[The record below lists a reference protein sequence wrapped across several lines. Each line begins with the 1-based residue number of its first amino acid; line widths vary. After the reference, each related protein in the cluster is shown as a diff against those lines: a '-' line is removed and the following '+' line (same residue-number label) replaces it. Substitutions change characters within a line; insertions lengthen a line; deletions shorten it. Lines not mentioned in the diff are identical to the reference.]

1 MFEKKTRLRVKRLL
15 EKQFHNFHELEQSLK
30 NNLIDSQLDINKS
43 AAKKVPSNRSTNER
57 NMTRK
62 TRSRRPR
69 IHSVFQSGYCA
80 VCHAPYASLEDHIQS
95 KRHLKLIGDD
105 GSFISIKGFDSFLA
119 LDGIDSIEVNGKNCE
134 YSPPRRRGRMPRR
147 KRTSS
152 LMCDRMK
159 DSPMSPVGSDSGHHL
174 RSRKNINYMTPPLEE
189 DSLTE
194 KPEVVKEYR
203 ELRSSTRLLAKLADQ
218 MVESD
223 EVWNSGRPKRSCNR
237 TRISAD
243 ERLVVDNKS
252 YYKVEVLSSKLRS
265 GVAHFQPEVKR
276 PETPVNE
283 SKEDDKGLIVKFRKL
298 RSSEL
303 VRLNNEAENFLFPKK
318 DDSSDEDDDD
328 DENDKSKTDHSSVG
342 DADDV
347 KRIKVEDDESMHST
361 SSESKGKKRRRT
373 HAEAFIMD
381 NQKYY
386 KFETPGSRLRY
397 HGSYLSPV
405 PMKLKNNGECV
416 VKTESDH
423 LEAAKNFKLSLDD
436 YNFSFESVP
445 KNEVWYQTFQRRDK
459 GEEKYVF
466 LDDDCYWNPLIL
478 PYQLDYVPPLDPREC
493 VSQYN
498 QIKKCLIEPLSAST
512 SVTCSTPD
520 PNASNSSVETAF
532 NQDEDSKI
540 SATEVSS
547 NSTVDDIKPNKRG
560 RRSGAVVNVTGN
572 GKNPRKS
579 PRQHASTLAIL
590 SSLIQQRKRKSRRH
604 DLDFRTTL
612 PTILEEPRAR
622 SSKKPRVDYISL
634 MKNVEEEFANVCD
647 DGLLDVEIDKDN
659 GIDFKGSVAIEDILT
674 VYENKDSVIKA
685 NKRLVSGKP
694 GRKPGKRKKNRTG
707 WPLNRTRRRRDRKED
722 DESTV
727 DSLSVN
733 ADSEENEG
741 CEDANSTDSIKKKG
755 VAKISENNNQNDH
768 SSLGDVT
775 IADNCDHNDDRVG
788 KNDVSSDKVL
798 TNKVNNSDGFSI
810 GLKYQPYVR
819 VQKLDRNR
827 VDNKSEPAKRSNSPK
842 RTNRGQRRMPA
853 SPKSPRMLRRP
864 RGRWYRER

>member
-1 MFEKKTRLRVKRLL
+1 MFEKKTRLHVRNLL
-15 EKQFHNFHELEQSLK
+15 EKQFDNFCELEQSVK
-30 NNLIDSQLDINKS
+30 NNLIDASLSIKQTE
-43 AAKKVPSNRSTNER
+43 KVSSNRSTNER

-62 TRSRRPR
+62 TRTRRPR
-69 IHSVFQSGYCA
+69 IHSIFESGYCA
-80 VCHAPYASLEDHIQS
+80 VCHTPYSSLEDHIQS

-105 GSFISIKGFDSFLA
+105 GNFISIKGFDSFLA
-119 LDGIDSIEVNGKNCE
+119 LDGIDAIEVNEKNRD
-134 YSPPRRRGRMPRR
+134 YSPPRRRSRMPRTR
-147 KRTSS
+147 ASS
-152 LMCDRMK
+152 VMCDQIK

-174 RSRKNINYMTPPLEE
+174 RSRKNINYMTPPLED

-203 ELRSSTRLLAKLADQ
+203 ELRSSSRLLAKLADQ
-218 MVESD
+218 MVEND
-223 EVWNSGRPKRSCNR
+223 EVWNSGRPKRACNR

-265 GVAHFQPEVKR
+265 GVTHFQEVKR
-276 PETPVNE
+276 PETPVE
-283 SKEDDKGLIVKFRKL
+283 KEDDKGLIVKFRKL
-298 RSSEL
+298 RNSEL

-318 DDSSDEDDDD
+318 DETSDEDEEDDKTK
-328 DENDKSKTDHSSVG
+328 NDNSSVSET
-342 DADDV
+342 DDRRV
-347 KRIKVEDDESMHST
+347 KVEDDESMHST
-361 SSESKGKKRRRT
+361 SSEGKKKRRRT

-405 PMKLKNNGECV
+405 PMKSKNNGDCV
-416 VKTESDH
+416 VKNESEESESEKDS
-423 LEAAKNFKLSLDD
+423 KLRLDD

-445 KNEVWYQTFQRRDK
+445 KNEAWYQTFQRRDK

-466 LDDDCYWNPLIL
+466 LSDDNYWDPLIL
-478 PYQLDYVPPLDPREC
+478 PYQLDYVPPLDPQEC
-493 VSQYN
+493 LATYN
-498 QIKKCLIEPLSAST
+498 QIKKCLMEPPSTST

-520 PNASNSSVETAF
+520 PNASNSSVETPF

-540 SATEVSS
+540 SATEISS
-547 NSTVDDIKPNKRG
+547 NSTVDEIKPSRNKRS
-560 RRSGAVVNVTGN
+560 RRPGMVVNVTGN

-590 SSLIQQRKRKSRRH
+590 SSLIQQRKRKSRRG
-604 DLDFRTTL
+604 DLDFRSNL
-612 PTILEEPRAR
+612 PTILEEPKQTK
-622 SSKKPRVDYISL
+622 SLKKSKVDYFSM
-634 MKNVEEEFANVCD
+634 MKRVEEEFASACD
-647 DGLLDVEIDKDN
+647 ETLDIEIDKDEE
-659 GIDFKGSVAIEDILT
+659 IEFKGQVGVEDILN
-674 VYENKDSVIKA
+674 VYENNKDTIVKSP
-685 NKRLVSGKP
+685 KRLVSAKP

-707 WPLNRTRRRRDRKED
+707 WPLNRSRRMRRKED

-733 ADSEENEG
+733 ADSDG
-741 CEDANSTDSIKKKG
+741 CDDTTDSIKKK
-755 VAKISENNNQNDH
+755 KSNCSENNNQNDQ
-768 SSLGDVT
+768 SSLSDVNIGDS
-775 IADNCDHNDDRVG
+775 NCDLTNADRV
-788 KNDVSSDKVL
+788 KNENRSDDANSVL
-798 TNKVNNSDGFSI
+798 TNKVNSDGFNI
-810 GLKYQPYVR
+810 DLQYQPYVR
-819 VQKLDRNR
+819 VQKLDKNHI
-827 VDNKSEPAKRSNSPK
+827 DNKNEPAKRSNSPK

>member
-1 MFEKKTRLRVKRLL
+1 MFEKKTRLHVKSLL
-15 EKQFHNFHELEQSLK
+15 EKQFDNFRELEQSVK
-30 NNLIDSQLDINKS
+30 NHLIDTSLGIKQTE
-43 AAKKVPSNRSTNER
+43 KVSSNRSTNER

-62 TRSRRPR
+62 TRTRRPR
-69 IHSVFQSGYCA
+69 IHSIFESGYCA
-80 VCHAPYASLEDHIQS
+80 VCHTPYNSLEEHIQS

-105 GSFISIKGFDSFLA
+105 GNFISIKGFDTFLA
-119 LDGIDSIEVNGKNCE
+119 LDGIDAIEVNEKTRD
-134 YSPPRRRGRMPRR
+134 YSPPRRRSRMPRT
-147 KRTSS
+147 RTSS
-152 LMCDRMK
+152 VMCDRIK

-203 ELRSSTRLLAKLADQ
+203 ELRSSSRLLAKLADQ
-218 MVESD
+218 MVEND

-265 GVAHFQPEVKR
+265 GVTHFQEVKR
-276 PETPVNE
+276 PETPVE
-283 SKEDDKGLIVKFRKL
+283 KEDDKGLIVKFRKL

-318 DDSSDEDDDD
+318 DETSDDDD
-328 DENDKSKTDHSSVG
+328 DDDKTKNDNSSVSET
-342 DADDV
+342 DDSKV
-347 KRIKVEDDESMHST
+347 KIEDDESMHST
-361 SSESKGKKRRRT
+361 SSESKKKRRRT

-405 PMKLKNNGECV
+405 PMKSKNNGDCV
-416 VKTESDH
+416 VKNESEESEPD
-423 LEAAKNFKLSLDD
+423 KNFNLRLDD

-445 KNEVWYQTFQRRDK
+445 KNEAWYQTFQRRDK

-466 LDDDCYWNPLIL
+466 LSDDNYWDPLIL
-478 PYQLDYVPPLDPREC
+478 PYQLDYVPPLDPQEC
-493 VSQYN
+493 VSTYN
-498 QIKKCLIEPLSAST
+498 QIKKCLMEPPSAST

-520 PNASNSSVETAF
+520 PNASNSSVETPF

-540 SATEVSS
+540 SATEISS
-547 NSTVDDIKPNKRG
+547 NSTLDEIKPSRNKRS
-560 RRSGAVVNVTGN
+560 RRSGMVVNVTGT

-590 SSLIQQRKRKSRRH
+590 SSLIQQRKRKSRRT
-604 DLDFRTTL
+604 DLDFRSNL
-612 PTILEEPRAR
+612 PTILEEPKPTK
-622 SSKKPRVDYISL
+622 SPKKSKVDYFSM
-634 MKNVEEEFANVCD
+634 MKRVEEEFASACD
-647 DGLLDVEIDKDN
+647 DNLDVEIEKDED
-659 GIDFKGSVAIEDILT
+659 IAFKGQVGVEDILN
-674 VYENKDSVIKA
+674 VYEDNKDTIVKSP
-685 NKRLVSGKP
+685 KRLVSAKP

-707 WPLNRTRRRRDRKED
+707 WPLNRSRRMRRKED
-722 DESTV
+722 DDSTV
-727 DSLSVN
+727 DSLSLN
-733 ADSEENEG
+733 ADSDG
-741 CEDANSTDSIKKKG
+741 CDDTTDSIKKKSNC
-755 VAKISENNNQNDH
+755 SENNNQNDQ
-768 SSLGDVT
+768 SSLSDVNIGDS
-775 IADNCDHNDDRVG
+775 NCDLSNADRV
-788 KNDVSSDKVL
+788 KNENRSDDANSVL
-798 TNKVNNSDGFSI
+798 SNKVTSDGFNI
-810 GLKYQPYVR
+810 DLQYQPYVR
-819 VQKLDRNR
+819 VQKLDKNHI
-827 VDNKSEPAKRSNSPK
+827 DNKSEPAKRSNSPK